1 MVQVSNRW
9 YPISFLRHKVNYFF
23 LYAEHF
29 MFIFPT
35 FPPFFIPKVLFCP
48 ESHVKW
54 MENAQIM
61 PIKIEKEVQEVT
73 PSQKPLRRDRHGLFD
88 VSDCPEGTTDGD
100 RHIPF

>member
-1 MVQVSNRW
+1 
-9 YPISFLRHKVNYFF
+9 
-23 LYAEHF
+23 

-35 FPPFFIPKVLFCP
+35 FPPFFIRKVLFCP

-54 MENAQIM
+54 MANVQIL

-73 PSQKPLRRDRHGLFD
+73 PSQPPLRRDRHELFD
-88 VSDCPEGTTDGD
+88 VSDCPEGTTDRD

>member
-1 MVQVSNRW
+1 
-9 YPISFLRHKVNYFF
+9 
-23 LYAEHF
+23 

-35 FPPFFIPKVLFCP
+35 FPPFFIRKVLFCL

-61 PIKIEKEVQEVT
+61 PIEIEKEVQEVT
-73 PSQKPLRRDRHGLFD
+73 PSQPPLRSDRHELFD
-88 VSDCPEGTTDGD
+88 VSDCPKGTTHGD